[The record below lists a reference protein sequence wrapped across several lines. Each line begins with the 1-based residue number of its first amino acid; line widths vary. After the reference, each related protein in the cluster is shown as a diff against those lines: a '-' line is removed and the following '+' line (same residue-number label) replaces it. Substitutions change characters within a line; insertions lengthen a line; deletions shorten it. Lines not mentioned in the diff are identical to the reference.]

1 MRKNIIIIGG
11 TSGLGLDISE
21 KLSQKY
27 NVISLGRNPPQEK
40 KEFIEFIK
48 YDINSIDFNN
58 EINEILSKIEK
69 IYCVIFNIGGSFG
82 KHVNYEKY
90 EFYEELLHLNF
101 LYAVKITTLVKD
113 KIKNNQGKLI
123 YMLTNSCFNYS
134 GNTPYVAAK
143 LALYGYINNIAPLL
157 IQDNISVYGIAPTA
171 IYYKDR
177 YLGKLQ
183 DNNNEE
189 WKNFAKNFTK
199 SGRLLE
205 KQKITKV
212 IDRIVKKDKIEC
224 CRSCRGFR
232 MWYICSRI

>member
-27 NVISLGRNPPQEK
+27 NVISVGRNPPQNN

-48 YDINSIDFNN
+48 YDINSRDFNK
-58 EINEILSKIEK
+58 EIDEIFSKIEK

-82 KHVNYEKY
+82 KHVNYENY
-90 EFYEELLHLNF
+90 EYYEELLHSNF
-101 LYAVKITTLVKD
+101 LYAVKITTIVKN
-113 KIKNNQGKLI
+113 KVKNDQGKLI

-134 GNTPYVAAK
+134 GNTPYVASK
-143 LALYGYINNIAPLL
+143 LALYGYINNIAPHLL
-157 IQDNISVYGIAPTA
+157 KDNISVYGIAPTA

-183 DNNNEE
+183 DANNEE
-189 WKNFAKNFTK
+189 WKNFALKHTL
-199 SGRLLE
+199 SGRLLDKE
-205 KQKITKV
+205 KIV
-212 IDRIVKKDKIEC
+212 DIIERIVKKDKIEFKI
-224 CRSCRGFR
+224 RKVKS
-232 MWYICSRI
+232 